1 MIHRSVFSGLKT
13 LVIKRKLK
21 MVRFISLTENVWQYL
36 NNISERLSES
46 LIMIDPF
53 SSTYLDST
61 DLLIRHKF

>member
-1 MIHRSVFSGLKT
+1 
-13 LVIKRKLK
+13 